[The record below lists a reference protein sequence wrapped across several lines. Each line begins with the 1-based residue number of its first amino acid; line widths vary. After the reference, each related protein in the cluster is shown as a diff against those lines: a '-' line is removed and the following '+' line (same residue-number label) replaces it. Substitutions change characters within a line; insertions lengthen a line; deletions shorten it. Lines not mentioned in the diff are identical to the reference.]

1 MSEELTLTED
11 QQKAI
16 IDRWN
21 DTPQD
26 PPDLRTLIKVAYPED
41 DFNGASKQGRLVRKF
56 LTSRKLKVRSGHQY
70 KPRKYDLSESE
81 EEFILNNYTNMTAH
95 EIAKTIF
102 SNSGISH
109 RDRKTIA
116 VINKIKEIVDS
127 SNSPQPFENPN
138 EISTTEYKPP
148 KSIERAFVRIK
159 KYVNNPFGGKEELGP
174 KENKCINGLINYL
187 STFRFAHQIN
197 GYESNTDKELFES
210 SFVRY
215 THNKSDLTQ
224 EEVDQYIV
232 LSQEVVISAKI
243 QRRVER
249 LQVHLDRQADESE
262 EGARISMGLVES
274 INTAQTEYNQ
284 CVNRQ
289 QKLLND
295 LKEKRS
301 DRLKK
306 LVNENASILNLVELW
321 KEEESRKNLIKLAE
335 LQKESVKD
343 EVNRLSSIDEVKAR
357 ILGLTEEEAI
367 NG

>member
-1 MSEELTLTED
+1 MIEQLSE
-11 QQKAI
+11 QQKGAI
-16 IDRWN
+16 IDLWN
-21 DTPQD
+21 ANPSP
-26 PPDLRTLIKVAYPED
+26 PPDLQQLINAAFPDENHDGRT
-41 DFNGASKQGRLVRKF
+41 KQGRLVRKF
-56 LTSRKLKVRSGHQY
+56 LSSRKLKVPNRHDYRS
-70 KPRKYDLSESE
+70 KTYDLTSE
-81 EEFILNNYTNMTAH
+81 EEEFVLNNYTAMTGH
-95 EIAKTIF
+95 EMAKIIF
-102 SNSGISH
+102 NNEFISH
-109 RDRKTIA
+109 RDRKVLA
-116 VINKIKEIVDS
+116 VINKVREITDR
-127 SNSPQPFENPN
+127 SNSAQPFQNPN
-138 EISTTEYKPP
+138 EIATNEYKPP
-148 KSIERAFVRIK
+148 KSTERAFVRIK
-159 KYVNNPFGGKEELGP
+159 KYVNSPFGGKEELGP
-174 KENKCINGLINYL
+174 RENKCLNALINYL
-187 STFRFAHQIN
+187 STFRFSHQIN

-215 THNKSDLTQ
+215 THDKPDLTQ

-321 KEEESRKNLIKLAE
+321 KEQESRERLVKLAE
-335 LQKESVKD
+335 LQKQSIKD
-343 EVNRLSSIDEVKAR
+343 EVGRLSSIDEIKAR

>member
-1 MSEELTLTED
+1 MSKELTTE
-11 QQKAI
+11 QKQAI
-16 IDRWN
+16 IDFWN
-21 DTPQD
+21 DNPSP
-26 PPDLRTLIKVAYPED
+26 PPDLQDLINAAFPGENIDGRT
-41 DFNGASKQGRLVRKF
+41 KQGRLVRKF
-56 LTSRKLKVRSGHQY
+56 LASRKLKAQSKNEY
-70 KPRKYDLSESE
+70 KPRVYKLSENDK
-81 EEFILNNYTNMTAH
+81 EFIANNYTNMTGH
-95 EIAKTIF
+95 EIAKTLF
-102 SNSGISH
+102 GGDTSH
-109 RDRKTIA
+109 RDRKTLS
-116 VINKIKEIVDS
+116 VVNEIKEITDR
-127 SNSPQPFENPN
+127 NPNDQAFQDPN
-138 EISTTEYKPP
+138 EISTNEYKPP
-148 KSIERAFVRIK
+148 KSAERAFVRIK
-159 KYVNNPFGGKEELGP
+159 KYVNEPFGGKEELGP
-174 KENKCINGLINYL
+174 KEKKCLSALINYL
-187 STFRFAHQIN
+187 STFRFSHQIN
-197 GYESNTDKELFES
+197 GYESMTDKNLFES

-215 THNKSDLTQ
+215 THDKPDLTQ

-321 KEEESRKNLIKLAE
+321 KEQESREKLIKLAE
-335 LQKESVKD
+335 LQKQNVKN
-343 EVNRLSSIDEVKAR
+343 EVGRLSSIDEVKAR
-357 ILGLTEEEAI
+357 ILGLTEEEAL

>member
-1 MSEELTLTED
+1 MSEELSED
-11 QQKAI
+11 QKKLIVDA
-16 IDRWN
+16 WN
-21 DTPQD
+21 ANPAE
-26 PPDLRTLIKVAYPED
+26 PPDLQALIEVAYPEMGYD
-41 DFNGASKQGRLVRKF
+41 GRSKHGRLVRKF
-56 LTSRKLKVRSGHQY
+56 LSSRKLKFRSGHEY
-70 KPRKYDLSESE
+70 KLKTYNLTNSE
-81 EEFILNNYTNMTAH
+81 EEFVRNNYTTMTGH
-95 EIAKTIF
+95 EMAKTIF
-102 SNSGISH
+102 GNSSISH
-109 RDRKTIA
+109 RDRRTIA
-116 VINKIKEIVDS
+116 VINKIKEIVDRS
-127 SNSPQPFENPN
+127 SSAQPFENPN

-148 KSIERAFVRIK
+148 RSTERAFVRIK
-159 KYVNNPFGGKEELGP
+159 KYVNTPFGGKEQLGP
-174 KENKCINGLINYL
+174 KENKCLNALINYL
-187 STFRFAHQIN
+187 STFRFSHQIN
-197 GYESNTDKELFES
+197 GYESNTDKDLFES

-215 THNKSDLTQ
+215 THDKPDLTQ

-321 KEEESRKNLIKLAE
+321 KEEESRQKLIKIAE
-335 LQKESVKD
+335 LQKQDVKD
-343 EVNRLSSIDEVKAR
+343 EIGRLSSIDEVKAR
-357 ILGLTEEEAI
+357 ILGLTEEEAL

>member
-1 MSEELTLTED
+1 MSDELTE
-11 QQKAI
+11 QQKGAI
-16 IDRWN
+16 IDVWN
-21 DTPQD
+21 ANPSP
-26 PPDLRTLIKVAYPED
+26 PPDLQQLINAAFPDEDYDGRT
-41 DFNGASKQGRLVRKF
+41 KQGKMVRKF
-56 LTSRKLKVRSGHQY
+56 LSSRKLKAQSAHNYRAKTY
-70 KPRKYDLSESE
+70 NLLDSE
-81 EEFILNNYTNMTAH
+81 EEFVRNNYTDMTAH
-95 EIAKTIF
+95 EMAKILF
-102 SNSGISH
+102 NNPSISH
-109 RDRKTIA
+109 RDRKVMAI
-116 VINKIKEIVDS
+116 VNKVREITDRS
-127 SNSPQPFENPN
+127 SAPQAFENPN
-138 EISTTEYKPP
+138 DVSTNEYKPP
-148 KSIERAFVRIK
+148 KSPERAFVRIK
-159 KYVNNPFGGKEELGP
+159 KYVNTPFGGKEDLGP
-174 KENKCINGLINYL
+174 KENKCLNALINYL
-187 STFRFAHQIN
+187 STFRFSHQIN
-197 GYESNTDKELFES
+197 GYQTNTDRDLFES

-215 THNKSDLTQ
+215 THDKPDLTQ

-321 KEEESRKNLIKLAE
+321 KEEESRKKLIKLAE
-335 LQKESVKD
+335 LQKQTIKD
-343 EVNRLSSIDEVKAR
+343 EVGRLSSIDEVKAR